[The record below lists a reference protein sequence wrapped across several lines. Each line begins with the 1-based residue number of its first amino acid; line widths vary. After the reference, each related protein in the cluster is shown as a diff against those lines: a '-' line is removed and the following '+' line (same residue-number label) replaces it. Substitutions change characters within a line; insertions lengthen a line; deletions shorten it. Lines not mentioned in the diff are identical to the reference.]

1 MVGEGI
7 YFEEIRDRLHSNING
22 VLWITKT
29 WIHKQNSFRTV
40 TLVLHLK
47 RWAWDAIFK
56 VVKLEG
62 HRKHRRT
69 ICPSTQTE
77 VKSTGTS
84 IPIDNSQL
92 HQALNQR
99 IILITIYIFYP
110 LLYCRYAIFKQIILE
125 WGRHLTLKLF
135 LFFLLLFFG
144 GRGGGGVTRI
154 TEMTFI
160 FIFHDKY
167 R

>member
-1 MVGEGI
+1 MVHQNYVTLRPCQILYEQPNADKIYKTDALTTVQRSGITELLNMVGEGI

-69 ICPSTQTE
+69 ICPSTQSE

-84 IPIDNSQL
+84 IPIDNSEL

-99 IILITIYIFYP
+99 IILYTYFIPYYTVGMQF
-110 LLYCRYAIFKQIILE
+110 
-125 WGRHLTLKLF
+125 LK
-135 LFFLLLFFG
+135 
-144 GRGGGGVTRI
+144 R
-154 TEMTFI
+154 
-160 FIFHDKY
+160 
-167 R
+167 